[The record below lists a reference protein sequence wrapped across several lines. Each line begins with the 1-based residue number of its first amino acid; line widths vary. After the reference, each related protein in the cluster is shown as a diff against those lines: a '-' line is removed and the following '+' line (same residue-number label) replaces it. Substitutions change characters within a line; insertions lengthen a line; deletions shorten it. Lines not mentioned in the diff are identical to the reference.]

1 LLLLPTNLR
10 ADLCVAGLGV
20 SRFAQGRWLY
30 MIDHVA
36 VAMAIHLRDRLFAAK
51 PDDVGAGELWHA
63 AFDAD
68 CLLFNSALGLEFR
81 S

>member
-1 LLLLPTNLR
+1 
-10 ADLCVAGLGV
+10 
-20 SRFAQGRWLY
+20 

-36 VAMAIHLRDRLFAAK
+36 VAMAIHLPDRLFAAK
-51 PDDVGAGELWHA
+51 PDDVGAGELRHA

-68 CLLFNSALGLEFR
+68 GLLFTSALGLEFR